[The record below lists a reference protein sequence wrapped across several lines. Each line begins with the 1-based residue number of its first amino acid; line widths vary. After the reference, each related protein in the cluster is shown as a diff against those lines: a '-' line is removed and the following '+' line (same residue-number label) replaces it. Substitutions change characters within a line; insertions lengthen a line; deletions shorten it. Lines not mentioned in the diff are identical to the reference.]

1 MSEYQYY
8 EFHAIDRPLDPESKA
23 ALRAIST
30 RAHITTTSFVNTY
43 EWGDLKADPRD
54 MLKRHFD
61 LFLYLANWGSRRF
74 ALKLPRRLVDLE
86 ALDRFQIDDEVAEI
100 KVAGAHL
107 IIDIRREE
115 IEDEDWDGGGGRL
128 AALAPLRAELLA
140 GDLRLF
146 VLLWLI
152 QVGEGQIPDDM
163 PMPAP
168 GLGPLS
174 GPLAALADFLA
185 IDDDLLEAATQ
196 AVAAAPSEPSADK
209 VEAYLRTL
217 AEEEKL
223 SWLRRLHENAD
234 PHLGVALRRQC
245 REALTRCGGTS
256 KAGGLPTAGDLRAAS
271 KHIASERR
279 RMAAD
284 RAEKERLR
292 REREQAQARA
302 ARLIAVARRGESAW
316 REVEQQIEQRNATG
330 YDRASTLLADLAAI
344 ADQQGD
350 SDGFAR
356 RLADIRG
363 RHARKGRFI
372 ERLDALPGCGERR
385 R

>member
-8 EFHAIDRPLDPESKA
+8 EFQAIDRPLDPEAKA

-30 RAHITTTSFVNTY
+30 RAHITATGFVNSY

-86 ALDRFQIDDEVAEI
+86 ALDRFQIDDEVADI

-115 IEDEDWDGGGGRL
+115 VEAEDWDDGSGRL
-128 AALAPLRAELLA
+128 AALAPLRADLLA

-152 QVGEGQIPDDM
+152 QVENGHARNETRM
-163 PMPAP
+163 PSP

-185 IDDDLLEAATQ
+185 IDGDLLKAATQ
-196 AVAAAPSEPSADK
+196 ATAASPAEPSADE
-209 VEAYLRTL
+209 VEAFLRTL
-217 AEEEKL
+217 AEEEKIL
-223 SWLRRLHENAD
+223 WLRRLYENAD
-234 PHLGVALRRQC
+234 PHLGTALRRRC
-245 REALTRCGGTS
+245 REALTGSGGTRGAS
-256 KAGGLPTAGDLRAAS
+256 GLPTAGDLRAAT
-271 KHIASERR
+271 KRIAAERR
-279 RMAAD
+279 RAAAD
-284 RAEKERLR
+284 RAEEERQR
-292 REREQAQARA
+292 REREQAEART
-302 ARLIAVARRGESAW
+302 ARLTAVTQRGEAAW
-316 REVEQQIEQRNATG
+316 REVEQQIELRNATG
-330 YDRASTLLADLAAI
+330 YDRAAALLADLAVI
-344 ADQQGD
+344 ADQQGEGD
-350 SDGFAR
+350 SFAR

-372 ERLDALPGCGERR
+372 ERLDVLRG
-385 R
+385 

>member
-8 EFHAIDRPLDPESKA
+8 EFQAIDRPLDPEAKA

-30 RAHITTTSFVNTY
+30 RAHITATGFVNSY

-86 ALDRFQIDDEVAEI
+86 ALDRFQIDDEVADI

-115 IEDEDWDGGGGRL
+115 IEAEDWDDGSGRL
-128 AALAPLRAELLA
+128 AALAPLRADLLA

-152 QVGEGQIPDDM
+152 QVENGHVRDETRM
-163 PMPAP
+163 PPP

-185 IDDDLLEAATQ
+185 IDDDLLKATTQ
-196 AVAAAPSEPSADK
+196 ATAASPAEPSADR
-209 VEAYLRTL
+209 VEAFLRTL
-217 AEEEKL
+217 AEEEKIL
-223 SWLRRLHENAD
+223 WLRRLHENAD
-234 PHLGVALRRQC
+234 PHLGTALRRRC
-245 REALTRCGGTS
+245 REALTGSGGTS
-256 KAGGLPTAGDLRAAS
+256 GAGGLPTAGDLRAAT
-271 KHIASERR
+271 KRIAAERR
-279 RMAAD
+279 RAAAD
-284 RAEKERLR
+284 RAEEERQR

-302 ARLIAVARRGESAW
+302 ARLTAVTRRGEAAW
-316 REVEQQIEQRNATG
+316 REVEQQIELRNATG
-330 YDRASTLLADLAAI
+330 YDRAAALLADLAAI
-344 ADQQGD
+344 ADQQGEGD
-350 SDGFAR
+350 SFAR

-372 ERLDALPGCGERR
+372 ERLDALRG
-385 R
+385 